1 MSTKV
6 ASAMRYRIS
15 NQMRCGKQEK
25 ACKFIIFSITQR
37 AGHEYIDGT
46 CKDSIYSFFFFF
58 FSFFI
63 MREKLDMAEIEHSTD
78 MKLLIL
84 TKFKPKYDEKLFLVK
99 IVIVY
104 HR

>member
-15 NQMRCGKQEK
+15 NLMRCGKQEK

-37 AGHEYIDGT
+37 AGHGYIDGT

-58 FSFFI
+58 FFFFFLLYI
-63 MREKLDMAEIEHSTD
+63 MREKLDMAEIENSTD

-84 TKFKPKYDEKLFLVK
+84 TKFKTSMMRNFS
-99 IVIVY
+99 
-104 HR
+104 